1 MEPNFLGSNTQWE
14 VDQQLLILRDAD
26 LVDVVQP
33 HQLRELN
40 VGLSLLRTKSYNLM
54 TVAYKNL
61 PIPGPP

>member
-33 HQLRELN
+33 HQQRELD

-54 TVAYKNL
+54 TVAYENL